1 MKKFAVITMV
11 IVMLALSAVP
21 AFAKGPQGNGQAIGS
36 CGGGIQAGTG
46 IHTPYALSGTI
57 FSLDAQAQTVTVTV
71 ACGNRLAQPF
81 IGQNV
86 TLQTTTATRFL
97 LRNSDGSVTPITF
110 ADLAV
115 GQNISSHGSL
125 VNGTWTTVRVTVGA
139 LLECQQ

>member
-21 AFAKGPQGNGQAIGS
+21 AFAKGPQGTGQVNGS
-36 CGGGIQAGTG
+36 CGGGIQAGIG
-46 IHTPYALSGTI
+46 IRTPYALSGTI
-57 FSLDAQAQTVTVTV
+57 FSLDTEAQTVTVTI

-86 TLQTTTATRFL
+86 TLQTSTNTRFL

-115 GQNISSHGSL
+115 GQKISSHGSL
-125 VNGTWTTVRVTVGA
+125 VNGTWTAVRVTVGA